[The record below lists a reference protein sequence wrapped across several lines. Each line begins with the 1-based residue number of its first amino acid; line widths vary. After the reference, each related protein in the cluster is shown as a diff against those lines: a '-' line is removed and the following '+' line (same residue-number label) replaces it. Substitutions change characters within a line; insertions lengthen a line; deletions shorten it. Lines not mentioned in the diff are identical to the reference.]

1 MKFGGRHPK
10 RVGDGT
16 HGSNRCRVTAAL
28 DTLNREKRQPG
39 AIRKK
44 RLGQFSCAPNHHDI
58 RREALR
64 CRDRSS
70 VRRGQRSVAT
80 TRFND
85 RSSAF
90 RSAND
95 QLGPRQEFGR
105 PHAKPMGDA
114 HERAQSQVRA
124 IGLDT
129 PEMAWVDLH
138 AFRGVVERKL
148 LGLALKA
155 KRLPDR
161 EAFSR
166 RRVGHA
172 QFNVGGELA
181 NHAMNEV
188 DNQNDDKMFD
198 ATQPLIFLA

>member
-10 RVGDGT
+10 RVGDGA
-16 HGSNRCRVTAAL
+16 HGSNRCRVTASL
-28 DTLNREKRQPG
+28 DTLNREKRQPR
-39 AIRKK
+39 AIGKEG
-44 RLGQFSCAPNHHDI
+44 LGQFSCAPNHHDI

-64 CRDRSS
+64 CRDRPS
-70 VRRGQRSVAT
+70 VRRGQRIVAT
-80 TRFND
+80 TRMND

-95 QLGPRQEFGR
+95 QLRPRQEFGR
-105 PHAKPMGDA
+105 AHAKPMGDA

-148 LGLALKA
+148 LGLALKT
-155 KRLPDR
+155 KHLPDR
-161 EAFSR
+161 EAFGR

-181 NHAMNEV
+181 NHAINKV
-188 DNQNDDKMFD
+188 DNQNDDKMLD
-198 ATQPLIFLA
+198 ATQPLILLA